1 MRRSIWIF
9 CIAESQLHNMRTKAI
24 TPQNSGED
32 ACAHAMPGLASATE
46 WPCLK
51 RPAALARDSPPAPI
65 TAGNDT
71 EGSGTG
77 TLHGKFRGLRNGTPQ
92 RAVCACPINGHCSLS
107 ALCAHSRRCHQHL
120 HTANHR
126 AEPVHLVSA
135 PPHRADLHCASR
147 SAGASRQAPGCQW
160 PWH

>member
-1 MRRSIWIF
+1 MRCSILIF
-9 CIAESQLHNMRTKAI
+9 CITKLRLHDMESTAI
-24 TPQNSGED
+24 SPQNSGED
-32 ACAHAMPGLASATE
+32 ACAHAMPDLAAATE

-51 RPAALARDSPPAPI
+51 RPVTLARDSPPAPI
-65 TAGNDT
+65 TAGSDT
-71 EGSGTG
+71 EGSSTD
-77 TLHGKFRGLRNGTPQ
+77 TLHGKSRDLRNGTPQ
-92 RAVCACPINGHCSLS
+92 RAVCACPISGHCSLS

-147 SAGASRQAPGCQW
+147 SAGAARQAPGCQW